1 MKTLKKYLTDKNY
14 RAVGLSADWVDET
27 YQLTNNTVLTISD
40 DDTMAS
46 FVSYIDTDEG
56 RLFKASNEYTG
67 GQALIIIKELRRTN
81 WRCDIKQLD
90 DSEEVATNDASALLA
105 IEEYQ
110 KDGVTFEQ
118 IIANYDFTQ

>member
-1 MKTLKKYLTDKNY
+1 METLKKYLADKNY
-14 RAVGLSADWVDET
+14 RSVGLSSDWVDET
-27 YQLTNNTVLTISD
+27 YQLSNNTVLTISD
-40 DDTMAS
+40 GDTMAS

-67 GQALIIIKELRRTN
+67 DQALIIIEELRRTN

-90 DSEEVATNDASALLA
+90 DAEEVATNDASALLA

-110 KDGVTFEQ
+110 KDGVPFEQ
-118 IIANYDFTQ
+118 IITNYDFTQ